1 MEERILRLYTFT
13 GLFLIPP
20 CGKMQR
26 RRKKVS
32 DHHGHLKLPYR
43 VEFSIPF
50 HPYFLMVMSG
60 EKNPSVRLESPN
72 GAKICLN
79 LIQVIYSK

>member
-1 MEERILRLYTFT
+1 MSKDGQIELYLNTNGRKNFEALHLL
-13 GLFLIPP
+13 GYFLFPHVVK
-20 CGKMQR
+20 CKGE
-26 RRKKVS
+26 KKVS

-60 EKNPSVRLESPN
+60 EK
-72 GAKICLN
+72 
-79 LIQVIYSK
+79 IQAFV